1 MSNTPQGLK
10 YTLTHEWVGRENND
24 LMTVGITFHAQ
35 KLLGDVVFLELPAVG
50 DKVVAGK
57 EFGVVESVKAASDLY
72 APISGEVVAINES
85 LSENPGLINQDAYK
99 SGWMIKIKP
108 SNPSDWEKLLDANTY
123 MQKTETQSA

>member
-1 MSNTPQGLK
+1 MSNTPEGLK
-10 YTLTHEWVGRENND
+10 YTLTHEWVARDKDE

-35 KLLGDVVFLELPAVG
+35 KLLGDVVFLELPLVG

-85 LSENPGLINQDAYK
+85 LSENPALINQDAYQA
-99 SGWMIKIKP
+99 GWMIKIKP
-108 SNPSDWEKLLDANTY
+108 NDPSDWEKLLDANAY